1 MKNVMISVM
10 MMMTKIF
17 SMVIIKTI
25 MLVNM
30 WISIVIIISINQT
43 GDHFHGP
50 SKLVRTKHHIS
61 HTLRGLA
68 CLPSSSSSSS
78 LGLPA
83 SIISI
88 AIAIAIIFTIVV
100 IITIIFIMIEWSS
113 L

>member
-17 SMVIIKTI
+17 AMVIIKTI

-68 CLPSSSSSSS
+68 CLPSSSSS